1 MLLIMLFV
9 VNDAGVCCLCCWCL
23 LLMIL
28 VFVVNDVDM
37 CCGGDDTNI
46 KNGDIMIML
55 VITLQV
61 PVLMM
66 MLVMMMLMAGSGAGA
81 DGAEETRAGD
91 GGTGQ
96 WVG

>member
-46 KNGDIMIML
+46 KNGDINNDYASNN
-55 VITLQV
+55 T
-61 PVLMM
+61 
-66 MLVMMMLMAGSGAGA
+66 SGASV
-81 DGAEETRAGD
+81 DDAGD
-91 GGTGQ
+91 DDVDGRI
-96 WVG
+96 WSWS